1 MGIGSS
7 NVYRWVNEIRDPNSE
22 TVVRIVEALESI
34 EPNASEEFRRLL
46 YLGDATENDQSWD
59 MGRAGKALKQTLETY
74 DISQNRLAVV
84 LGVERN
90 KVFRWFHE
98 QVDPTAETVAD
109 IVKAL
114 NQVNPA
120 AANTFIDLYL
130 GELVE
135 RSRDES

>member
-1 MGIGSS
+1 
-7 NVYRWVNEIRDPNSE
+7 
-22 TVVRIVEALESI
+22 
-34 EPNASEEFRRLL
+34 
-46 YLGDATENDQSWD
+46 

-74 DISQNRLAVV
+74 DISQNRLAVA

-120 AANTFIDLYL
+120 AADTFIELYL

-135 RSRDES
+135 RTEEP

>member
-1 MGIGSS
+1 
-7 NVYRWVNEIRDPNSE
+7 
-22 TVVRIVEALESI
+22 
-34 EPNASEEFRRLL
+34 
-46 YLGDATENDQSWD
+46 

-74 DISQNRLAVV
+74 DISQNKLAVA

-114 NQVNPA
+114 NNINPA
-120 AANTFIDLYL
+120 AANAFIELYV
-130 GELVE
+130 GNLVDDNE
-135 RSRDES
+135 

>member
-1 MGIGSS
+1 MGK
-7 NVYRWVNEIRDPNSE
+7 
-22 TVVRIVEALESI
+22 
-34 EPNASEEFRRLL
+34 
-46 YLGDATENDQSWD
+46 
-59 MGRAGKALKQTLETY
+59 AGKALKQTLETY
-74 DISQNRLAVV
+74 DISQNRLAVA

-120 AANTFIDLYL
+120 AADTFIELYL

-135 RSRDES
+135 RTEEP

>member
-1 MGIGSS
+1 MGK
-7 NVYRWVNEIRDPNSE
+7 
-22 TVVRIVEALESI
+22 
-34 EPNASEEFRRLL
+34 
-46 YLGDATENDQSWD
+46 
-59 MGRAGKALKQTLETY
+59 AGKALKQTLETY

-120 AANTFIDLYL
+120 AADAFIELYL

-135 RSRDES
+135 RREES